1 MSAPESRKQEVWST
15 KWCEKVVIK
24 CSYKSEG
31 MCKEK
36 RPLLPCLSVRYFAGL
51 SSVYD
56 SKNQNFG
63 SSWVRLLRGT
73 TYFCKLCKRP
83 LFPLCVFC
91 TVYQLLVLLS
101 HPQVLSVS
109 RAFPESVAFWSCTAT
124 CNCIVAPCSRV
135 ASVPCTQ
142 PCSFVDRKCSLN
154 SLLHIT
160 VIE

>member
-1 MSAPESRKQEVWST
+1 MSAPESRKQEVWSA

-56 SKNQNFG
+56 SKNQNFR

-73 TYFCKLCKRP
+73 TSNPF
-83 LFPLCVFC
+83 FP
-91 TVYQLLVLLS
+91 
-101 HPQVLSVS
+101 SVS
-109 RAFPESVAFWSCTAT
+109 FAQFTSCWCCWVTLRFCPCHMAFPESVAFWSCTAS
-124 CNCIVAPCSRV
+124 CSCIVAPCNRV
-135 ASVPCTQ
+135 ASAPCTQ
-142 PCSFVDRKCSLN
+142 PHSFVDRKYSLN